1 MKGKMKNNSGR
12 IRKIKVGKIA
22 IPPIVYYIVPKEI
35 KRNFLLKT

>member
-1 MKGKMKNNSGR
+1 MKGKMKVKMKNNSGR
-12 IRKIKVGKIA
+12 IRKIA